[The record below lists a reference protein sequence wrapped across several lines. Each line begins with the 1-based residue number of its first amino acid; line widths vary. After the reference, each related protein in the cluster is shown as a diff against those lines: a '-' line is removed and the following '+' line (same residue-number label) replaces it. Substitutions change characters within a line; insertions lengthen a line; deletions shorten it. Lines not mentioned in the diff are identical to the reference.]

1 MQNVSVTPSES
12 ATGERCA
19 LLWDFKDHLHHSSVQ
34 TVTDPSLV
42 KKCFCRRRNQFPQG
56 VYLARYMPILQVMTP
71 RRQRESKSKRG
82 RCNSVSLRSILYS
95 NWLKLCELAFW
106 QIAAL
111 CGRNLWCLR
120 LCQRHP
126 NCFSSSVRPGKSEGR
141 GPKAQK
147 NRRSW
152 AQCLVSIGEK
162 KNTWRRCSKRETM
175 EPPEIPWHIILAKV
189 SEIARHGT
197 EVEDFV
203 ASKCLWRKA
212 CVYLNMYIYIYNTCV
227 CVFKWI
233 YIYICVYV

>member
-1 MQNVSVTPSES
+1 
-12 ATGERCA
+12 
-19 LLWDFKDHLHHSSVQ
+19 
-34 TVTDPSLV
+34 
-42 KKCFCRRRNQFPQG
+42 
-56 VYLARYMPILQVMTP
+56 MTP

-82 RCNSVSLRSILYS
+82 RCNSSSLRSILYS

-106 QIAAL
+106 QTAAL

-126 NCFSSSVRPGKSEGR
+126 NCFSSSVRPGKSEGH

-152 AQCLVSIGEK
+152 AQCRVSIGEK

-189 SEIARHGT
+189 SKIARHGT
-197 EVEDFV
+197 EVEDFI

-212 CVYLNMYIYIYNTCV
+212 WLQRRLRAGCLYACVYLNIYIYVCVEIFIHIYMYIYIYMYN
-227 CVFKWI
+227 
-233 YIYICVYV
+233 YICV